1 MAITV
6 SVDLQQSITA
16 LQVVANYAIQ
26 EWDVATLGE
35 CITIMNSI
43 AAAQAELAAETV
55 AIAALPQPATPTP
68 APAVP
73 VITVTD

>member
-6 SVDLQQSITA
+6 SVDLQQNITA
-16 LQVVANYAIQ
+16 LQGVADYAIQ

-43 AAAQAELAAETV
+43 TATQAELAAEAG
-55 AIAALPQPATPTP
+55 AIAALPQPATP

-73 VITVTD
+73 VTTATD